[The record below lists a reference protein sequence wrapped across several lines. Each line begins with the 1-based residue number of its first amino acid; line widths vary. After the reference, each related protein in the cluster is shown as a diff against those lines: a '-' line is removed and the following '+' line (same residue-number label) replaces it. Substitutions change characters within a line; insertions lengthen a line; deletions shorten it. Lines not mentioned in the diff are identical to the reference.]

1 MSVKQLSVFV
11 ENKFGRLSDVTELLS
26 ENNIDISAL
35 SMAETQD
42 YGILRMIVDNPR
54 LAAKILSENGII
66 VKATDVIAI
75 AVDDKSGGL
84 NAALQVM
91 KNAGISVEYMY
102 AFVGKSKG
110 QALVVLK
117 VSDCEKAIEAF
128 NSENIKLIPESEIY
142 SI

>member
-117 VSDCEKAIEAF
+117 VSNCEKAIEAF